1 MMRRSI
7 QSRITVV
14 AAAALLGLTACTTD
28 QSMEEPPP
36 AETGGAEAAA
46 TPAPE
51 GGDEWFD
58 QAEYDRQLEQRSASF
73 EGDP

>member
-36 AETGGAEAAA
+36 AEAIGRE
-46 TPAPE
+46 E
-51 GGDEWFD
+51 
-58 QAEYDRQLEQRSASF
+58 
-73 EGDP
+73 